1 MSTVRL
7 RRLQA
12 DYEKMRD
19 YVNRH
24 PRLQLIQADGTP
36 PERYQLE
43 YRIRSLRQ
51 TDDDLS
57 TVKSHMVEITLPLN
71 YPRMPPQCRMLT
83 PIFHPN
89 IAPHAI
95 CIGDHWS
102 PGEPLWSIVA
112 RIGEMIAY
120 QSYNTKSPLNGEA
133 ARWVDQHVDELPL
146 DPVSM
151 MPDDR
156 RAPSPRTRAPRP
168 ARPCR
173 RRAAVAPR
181 RVDPPPTPA
190 APRLRPIG
198 RPPSVADAAA
208 RPPRPSAGSPA
219 RIAAR
224 SPDGGPSWPASS
236 CDALAARRCSDA
248 HCETWPC
255 SGIDRLPPMPT
266 HGRPDRSGRPRAGR
280 VDLVGCALL
289 AEDDDVARHPAC
301 AGSARAGSPCRR
313 RIHGLE
319 ARATTAAPIGSIR
332 RHREVLAVVLRRRGA
347 GLRAGRGARRPGRP
361 PRVQGLSAA
370 AVAVLRAS
378 LLGLRCPGCGLTRSI
393 IHLAEG
399 DWRASWR
406 SHRLGGLM
414 AAVLIF
420 QVPYRLLALRRPET
434 PLIPPRWQAALG
446 TALIVL
452 LIVNWLADV
461 VTGRLASV

>member
-7 RRLQA
+7 KRLQA
-12 DYEKMRD
+12 DYEKLRD
-19 YVNRH
+19 YVSRH
-24 PRLQLIQADGTP
+24 PRLQLIQAEGTP

-51 TDDDLS
+51 TDDDLAM
-57 TVKSHMVEITLPLN
+57 VKSHMVEIALPLS

-151 MPDDR
+151 MPDD
-156 RAPSPRTRAPRP
+156 AGEVATAGRP
-168 ARPCR
+168 PPVAADR
-173 RRAAVAPR
+173 RRSAATAAVAR
-181 RVDPPPTPA
+181 A
-190 APRLRPIG
+190 ARSPDRG
-198 RPPSVADAAA
+198 
-208 RPPRPSAGSPA
+208 RPPRPSDGSPA
-219 RIAAR
+219 RTAAR

-236 CDALAARRCSDA
+236 CDARAAGTSSDA
-248 HCETWPC
+248 RCEPGHASDHPESTADAPASW
-255 SGIDRLPPMPT
+255 I
-266 HGRPDRSGRPRAGR
+266 RAEW
-280 VDLVGCALL
+280 A
-289 AEDDDVARHPAC
+289 ADDGDI
-301 AGSARAGSPCRR
+301 R
-313 RIHGLE
+313 RISRDIGTD
-319 ARATTAAPIGSIR
+319 ATQVR
-332 RHREVLAVVLRRRGA
+332 RHREMLAISRVVLMLAFALVEVPG
-347 GLRAGRGARRPGRP
+347 GR
-361 PRVQGLSAA
+361 
-370 AVAVLRAS
+370 VAVRGLTGYPLPPSCVPRG
-378 LLGLRCPGCGLTRSI
+378 LLGINCPGCGLTRSF

-406 SHRLGGLM
+406 SHRLGGLHGGRVDLPDPLP
-414 AAVLIF
+414 AAG
-420 QVPYRLLALRRPET
+420 PATSRAGPRSRS
-434 PLIPPRWQAALG
+434 RWQAALG
-446 TALIVL
+446 VALIAL

-461 VTGRLASV
+461 VTGRLASL